1 MPLSCRPFLPKF
13 TQRHPIVH
21 PRGQDM
27 GYLFLVQ
34 SSKLQFIFCHSGS
47 LQWCVHYLFLFSTVH
62 HWQVSAQ
69 ECQPHFDG
77 LVRERRN
84 SIANALELRLSCTNP
99 SICVHGSPAAARRK
113 NPVHSG
119 MLSVSSIRN
128 PTSKASPSDA
138 SNEGHWPEAAE
149 TSNSSIEPYMG
160 CLLQLVPEDEMAH
173 HCMKLYWLKRW
184 CHICVGMFAASN
196 KGIRS
201 LSQYKDS
208 LSQVWGFPS

>member
-1 MPLSCRPFLPKF
+1 MPSISSQIHTKAPHSAPTRTRYGVSFFGPKF
-13 TQRHPIVH
+13 QTPIHILPQWVIAV
-21 PRGQDM
+21 M
-27 GYLFLVQ
+27 CALSF
-34 SSKLQFIFCHSGS
+34 FILDCTS
-47 LQWCVHYLFLFSTVH
+47 LTSLSTGMPTSLRWV
-62 HWQVSAQ
+62 
-69 ECQPHFDG
+69 
-77 LVRERRN
+77 VRERRN

-196 KGIRS
+196 KGIRA